1 MNVLIRD
8 GMASVQLP
16 GQLDGT
22 STAAFKS
29 RIRSLLGDRS
39 IHGIDLDFAAVEY
52 MDSMALGALLLSR
65 ERILAAGKT
74 LTLSALRPRVKGL
87 FALANIQKLFDIR

>member
-1 MNVLIRD
+1 MNVSIRD
-8 GMASVQLP
+8 GMASVRLP

-22 STAAFKS
+22 SAAAFKNQ
-29 RIRSLLGDRS
+29 IRSLLGDRS
-39 IHGIDLDFAAVEY
+39 IQGIDLDFSAVEY

-65 ERILAAGKT
+65 ERILATGKT
-74 LTLSALRPRVKGL
+74 LTLSALQPRVKGL